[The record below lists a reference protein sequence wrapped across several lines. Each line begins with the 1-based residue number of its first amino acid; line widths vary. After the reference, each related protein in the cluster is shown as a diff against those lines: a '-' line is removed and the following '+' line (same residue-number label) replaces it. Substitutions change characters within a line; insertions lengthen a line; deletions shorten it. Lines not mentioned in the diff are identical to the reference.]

1 MGLRIALKCNN
12 CDNRLLF
19 QTGQGIM
26 DQNLDRVLAYY
37 DEPSQNAIRRALSES
52 DDSTWNHTQMLAM
65 CRINRTVNTVP
76 VFTVSVGGT
85 DRIAAIGC
93 TCGGEHELYDDEEL
107 KAGLEHVKCPKCG
120 NDMQYSVTGY
130 WD

>member
-1 MGLRIALKCNN
+1 MGLRIALKCDN

-26 DQNLDRVLAYY
+26 DQDLDRVLAYY
-37 DEPSQNAIRRALSES
+37 DEHSQNAIRRALSES
-52 DDSTWNHTQMLAM
+52 DDPAWNHAQMLAM
-65 CRINRTVNTVP
+65 CRINRRVNTVP
-76 VFTVSVGGT
+76 VFTVSVNGS
-85 DRIAAIGC
+85 DSIAAVGC
-93 TCGGEHELYDDEEL
+93 TCGGEHDLYDDDEL
-107 KAGLEHVKCPKCG
+107 KAGITHVKCPKCG